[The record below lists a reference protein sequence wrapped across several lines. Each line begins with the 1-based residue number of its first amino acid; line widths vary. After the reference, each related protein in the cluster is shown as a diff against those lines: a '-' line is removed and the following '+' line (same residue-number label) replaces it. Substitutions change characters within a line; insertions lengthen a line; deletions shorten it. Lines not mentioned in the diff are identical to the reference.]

1 MLEFVV
7 AGEPVAKGRPKF
19 SARGGFVKVYTPAET
34 LKHEEVIR
42 CNASN
47 AMRGLGLLPTG
58 RPLYV
63 KVFVFKGIPDS
74 WSQKKKALAI
84 SGEILP
90 TGKPDGDNYA
100 KLVLDACN
108 GVVWVDDC
116 QITDIYVKKRYCDIP
131 HTKVIITELQKY
143 GHNDPASQLLVY
155 HGDR

>member
-47 AMRGLGLLPTG
+47 AMRGLGLQPTG

-63 KVFVFKGIPDS
+63 KIFIFKSIPES
-74 WSQKKKALAI
+74 WSGKKKALALA
-84 SGEILP
+84 GEILP
-90 TGKPDGDNYA
+90 TGKPDSDNYA
-100 KLVLDACN
+100 KLVCDACN
-108 GVVWVDDC
+108 GTVWIDDC
-116 QITDIYVKKRYCDIP
+116 QITDLYCKKRYSDTP
-131 HTKVIITELQKY
+131 HTKIFITELQKAA
-143 GHNDPASQLLVY
+143 HSDPVKSILTY
-155 HGDR
+155 HGDK